1 MPTIKNKKEHLSNK
15 LTPLVPNDIFPLSDF
30 EDSTGS
36 EDKDEPPNVA
46 LLKFKGD
53 NREYIRKVVDD
64 TSKDVIFSE
73 RLEALKVLPSKKI
86 EQIPSEELNVIEKN
100 RKEYS
105 ALYFCTN
112 ELMIGSLTT
121 EGEKKFESYP
131 FKRKVRE
138 PYRIK
143 IKPKAV
149 TKGMF
154 IPNILIEKPLQN
166 MKCCGTT

>member
-1 MPTIKNKKEHLSNK
+1 MS
-15 LTPLVPNDIFPLSDF
+15 LVPNDIFPLSDF

-53 NREYIRKVVDD
+53 NREYIRKVVDG

-105 ALYFCTN
+105 VLYFYTN
-112 ELMIGSLTT
+112 ELVIGSLTT
-121 EGEKKFESYP
+121 EGEKK
-131 FKRKVRE
+131 
-138 PYRIK
+138 I
-143 IKPKAV
+143 
-149 TKGMF
+149 
-154 IPNILIEKPLQN
+154 
-166 MKCCGTT
+166 